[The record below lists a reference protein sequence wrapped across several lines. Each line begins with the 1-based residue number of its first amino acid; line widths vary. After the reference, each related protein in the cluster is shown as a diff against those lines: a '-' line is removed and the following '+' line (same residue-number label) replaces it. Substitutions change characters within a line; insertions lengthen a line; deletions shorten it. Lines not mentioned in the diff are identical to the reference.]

1 MPRALQQQIQNA
13 IQDALARPELR
24 EAYAKQYMTAPPRR
38 TLEEA
43 ADFVNAKAAKWQRV
57 MREGGVGAIEMDP
70 RCCDYLNDTLGIPT
84 VR

>member
-43 ADFVNAKAAKWQRV
+43 ADFVNAEAAKWQRV
-57 MREGGVGAIEMDP
+57 MREGGVGVE
-70 RCCDYLNDTLGIPT
+70 
-84 VR
+84 